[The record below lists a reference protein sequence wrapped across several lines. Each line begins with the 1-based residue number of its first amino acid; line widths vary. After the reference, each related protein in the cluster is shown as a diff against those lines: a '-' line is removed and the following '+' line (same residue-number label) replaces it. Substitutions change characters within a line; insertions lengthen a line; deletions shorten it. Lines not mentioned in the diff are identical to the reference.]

1 MVANESVPRQKR
13 GKPIGS
19 KDSAPQKRKSEQS
32 CPKNTPEE
40 VPHFTQEEV
49 MGKSTIS
56 KALEEAI
63 VLKKTQVPEETIEA
77 PEEALVQKSSMTHLH
92 IQ

>member
-1 MVANESVPRQKR
+1 MAANESVPRQKR
-13 GKPIGS
+13 GRLIGS
-19 KDSAPQKRKSEQS
+19 KDSAPQKRKSDQS

-56 KALEEAI
+56 KA
-63 VLKKTQVPEETIEA
+63 
-77 PEEALVQKSSMTHLH
+77 PEEAVVLKRRKS
-92 IQ
+92 